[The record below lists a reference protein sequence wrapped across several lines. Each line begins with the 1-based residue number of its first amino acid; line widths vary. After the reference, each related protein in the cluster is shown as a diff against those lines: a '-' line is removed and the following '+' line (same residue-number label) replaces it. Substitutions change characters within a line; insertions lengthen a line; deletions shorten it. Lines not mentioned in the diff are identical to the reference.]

1 VVIGAANRDP
11 SQFADPEALDL
22 GRTDNRH
29 LSFGLGP
36 HYCVGAMLARLEGQ
50 LAIQTLVKRFPAMRL
65 QDDELEWRP
74 DVLLRGM
81 KHLRVALTG

>member
-1 VVIGAANRDP
+1 
-11 SQFADPEALDL
+11 
-22 GRTDNRH
+22 
-29 LSFGLGP
+29 
-36 HYCVGAMLARLEGQ
+36 MLARLEGQ